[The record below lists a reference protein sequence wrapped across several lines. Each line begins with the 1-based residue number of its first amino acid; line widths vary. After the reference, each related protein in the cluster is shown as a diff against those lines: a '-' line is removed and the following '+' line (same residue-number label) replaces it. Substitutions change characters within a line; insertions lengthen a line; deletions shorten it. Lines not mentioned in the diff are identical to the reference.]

1 MNVVLVALTTL
12 APGASFAQWE
22 YDRHVVFDN
31 SLPDRSYYRSQGSFV
46 SPSELELEGGKI
58 PVEERHYVTPPNCL
72 RLKWRSRRGGD
83 WRVSLDLRKHWG
95 GLDFSG
101 ATLSFWLYSETDL
114 SADAS
119 PLVYLADANGEGTP
133 AIRLTGPLD
142 KLPARKWVRAQLP
155 FASFVANIKP
165 TSDPRFDPRRI
176 QTIAILQG
184 LDDGQAH
191 TLYIDDVKIDDG
203 APNETA
209 APAAPAGLSARGYDR
224 HIELTWQ
231 PGEETDLQR
240 YNIYRSFDG
249 ATYTAVGIQKGR
261 LTRYVDFIGQSGK
274 NASYKISAVDVNNN
288 ESPLSNA
295 APAATRPMTD
305 EEMLTMVQEAC
316 FRYYWDA
323 AHPVAGMA
331 LEVIPGDR
339 NLVAVG
345 ASGFGVMALV
355 VGVEREFITREQ
367 GAERMLKIVRF
378 LSKADRFHGAW
389 PHFLDGGTGKV
400 IPYFGKYDD
409 GGDLVETAFLI
420 QGLLAARQYF
430 DRDLKVEREIRE
442 TITDFWRSV
451 EWDWYRKEGASDF
464 LYWHWSPNHGFHISH
479 PLIGWNET
487 MIVYLLA
494 IASPT
499 HSVPASLYHT
509 GWAVQSETAVR
520 YRQGWSGTTHGDH
533 YVNGN
538 TYYGIKLDV
547 GPVSELFFTH
557 FSFLGFD
564 PRHKKDRYTN
574 YFENNRNMALIH
586 HAYCIENPRKH
597 AGYGDD
603 TWGRSAGI
611 NAGGGRATPRG
622 DNGTITVHAALA
634 SFPYTP
640 EESMKALK
648 HFYRDL
654 GGKLWG
660 VYGFRDGFNLTEN
673 WFEDVYMGL
682 NQAPITVMIENH
694 RAGLIWKLF
703 MSNPEIGEALKK
715 IGFVTDQTEN
725 RKE

>member
-1 MNVVLVALTTL
+1 MNVVLIAVTMLVSRT
-12 APGASFAQWE
+12 SMAQWE

-31 SLPDRSYYRSQGSFV
+31 SLPDRSHYRSQGFFV
-46 SPSELELEGGKI
+46 PPSELELVDGKL
-58 PVEERHYVTPPNCL
+58 PVEERRCVTPPNCL
-72 RLKWRSRRGGD
+72 RLKWRSHRGGA
-83 WRVSLDLRKHWG
+83 WQVSLDLRKHWG

-101 ATLSFWLYSETDL
+101 AVLSFWLYSETDL
-114 SADAS
+114 LADAA

-133 AIRLTGPLD
+133 SIRLTGSLD
-142 KLPARKWVRAQLP
+142 KFPARKWVRARLP
-155 FASFVANIKP
+155 FASFAAPVKP
-165 TSDPRFDPRRI
+165 TSEPRFDPRRI
-176 QTIAILQG
+176 QTITILQG

-191 TLYIDDVKIDDG
+191 TLYIDDVKIDDDI
-203 APNETA
+203 PNDAT

-231 PGEETDLQR
+231 PNQEVDLQR

-249 ATYTAVGIQKGR
+249 VTYTAIGIQKGS

-274 NASYKISAVDVNNN
+274 TAFYKISAVDVNHN
-288 ESPLSNA
+288 ESPLSDTA
-295 APAATRPMTD
+295 KAATRPMTD
-305 EEMLTMVQEAC
+305 EELLTMVQEAC
-316 FRYYWDA
+316 FRYYWEA

-339 NLVAVG
+339 NLVALG

-355 VGVEREFITREQ
+355 VGVERGFITREQ

-378 LSKADRFHGAW
+378 LARADRFHGAW
-389 PHFLDGGTGKV
+389 PHFLDGRTGKV
-400 IPYFGKYDD
+400 IPFFGKYDD

-420 QGLLAARQYF
+420 QGLLVTRRYF
-430 DRDLKVEREIRE
+430 DLDLKAEQEIRE
-442 TITDFWRSV
+442 TITDFWKSV
-451 EWDWYRKEGASDF
+451 EWDWYRKEAASDF

-499 HSVPASLYHT
+499 HSVPASMYHT
-509 GWAVQSETAVR
+509 GWAGQSDTAVR

-538 TYYGIKLDV
+538 KYYGIKLGV

-586 HAYCIENPRKH
+586 HAYSIENPRKH
-597 AGYGDD
+597 AGYGAD

-622 DNGTITVHAALA
+622 DNGTITIHAALA

-660 VYGFRDGFNLTEN
+660 IYGFRDGFNLTEN

-694 RAGLIWKLF
+694 RTGLIWKLF
-703 MSNPEIGEALKK
+703 MSNPEIEEALKK

-725 RKE
+725 RKG